1 MGAAAITS
9 VAGLAERPAT
19 LLDGLVG
26 YALRRAHNRMMADL
40 MPILGSISLRPV
52 LFAMLSVIRANPG
65 IIQMGL
71 GTELGIQR
79 ANLVPLINELT
90 SRNLIVRRADPRDRR
105 ALTLHLTAEGE
116 ALLDEAAALIGKHE
130 KRMLTRL
137 SAAERNKLL
146 ELLEKIAAE

>member
-1 MGAAAITS
+1 LAAKSSLAAAPT
-9 VAGLAERPAT
+9 ERPAS

-40 MPILGSISLRPV
+40 APTLAPLGLRPV
-52 LFAMLSVIRANPG
+52 LVAMLAVIRANPG

-90 SRNLIVRRADPRDRR
+90 TRGLIVRHADPRDRR
-105 ALTLHLTAEGE
+105 ALTLHLTAEGDT
-116 ALLDEAAALIGKHE
+116 LLDEAAARISEHE
-130 KRMLTRL
+130 ERMLARL
-137 SAAERNKLL
+137 SATERNRLL
-146 ELLEKIAAE
+146 ELLGKIAAE